1 MYERNKS
8 FKKLKE
14 IQMKH
19 LRQQDFAKN
28 TKVMKQVTVTYLVQ
42 ERHEAIVAIDESL
55 DDDEI
60 YKAVRGQIHSINWDC
75 PDNEQTDEDVDE
87 DSIEID
93 EFSDPDNIKLNNRYY
108 LLKKVDGKYVGG
120 IALSSEV

>member
-1 MYERNKS
+1 MRMQT
-8 FKKLKE
+8 LR
-14 IQMKH
+14 
-19 LRQQDFAKN
+19 LRQQEFAN
-28 TKVMKQVTVTYLVQ
+28 NAKVKKQVKVTYMVQ
-42 ERHEAIVAIDESL
+42 EWHEAIIAIDESL
-55 DDDEI
+55 DDDELDE
-60 YKAVRGQIHSINWDC
+60 AVRGHIHSINWDC

>member
-1 MYERNKS
+1 MQTLR
-8 FKKLKE
+8 
-14 IQMKH
+14 

-28 TKVMKQVTVTYLVQ
+28 AKVMKQVTVTYLVQ
-42 ERHEAIVAIDESL
+42 EKHEAIVAIDESL

-60 YKAVRGQIHSINWDC
+60 YKAVRRHIHSINWDC

-93 EFSDPDNIKLNNRYY
+93 EFGDPDNIKLNNRYY